1 MWAVAPA
8 TRSRRTVRV
17 STPAPDWL
25 ARRIEMDGPL
35 SVAEFVTACLH
46 DPRHGYYATRPS
58 LGAGGDFLTAPLV
71 SQMFGELIGA
81 WVAEV
86 WRQLGSPATFRLGE
100 LGPGDGTLMLDA
112 LRVLRRVPDLIETAE
127 LWLVEPSRPLRAL
140 QASRLADAHPRHADT
155 LAQVPGGAPLILIA
169 NEVFDCLP
177 ARQFV
182 RTAAGWAERRVGLD
196 TYGALGFGLSPLP
209 SGAGEDLPSDA
220 PHGAVAERSPAQ
232 TALAAEIGLRVRED
246 GGAALIVDYGSDRTG
261 LGDTLQAL
269 MRHAKVDPL
278 ATAGEADV
286 TQHVD
291 FSAVAAAARAQGAA
305 VSPITTQAAFLRALG
320 VETRAAALGRSRPD
334 QADVIGRQLHR
345 LVAPDQMG
353 ELFKVVSIHTPGLD
367 PPGFARQEAR
377 L

>member
-1 MWAVAPA
+1 MSP
-8 TRSRRTVRV
+8 
-17 STPAPDWL
+17 PAPEWL
-25 ARRIEMDGPL
+25 ARRVQMDGPL

-58 LGAGGDFLTAPLV
+58 LGPSGDFLTAPLV

-81 WVAEV
+81 WAAEV
-86 WRQLGSPATFRLGE
+86 WRQLGSPAPLRLVE

-112 LRVLRRVPDLIETAE
+112 LRVLRRVPGLIEAAE
-127 LWLVEPSRPLRAL
+127 LWMVEPSRPLRAL
-140 QASRLADAHPRHADT
+140 QAARLADARPRHVDA

-196 TYGALGFGLSPLP
+196 AQDALAFGLAPLP

-220 PHGAVAERSPAQ
+220 PDGAVAERSPAQ
-232 TALAAEIGLRVRED
+232 TGLAAELGLRMRED
-246 GGAALIVDYGSDRTG
+246 GGAALIVDYGSDGTG

-269 MRHAKVDPL
+269 LRHAKVDPL
-278 ATAGEADV
+278 ATAGEADL

-291 FSAVAAAARAQGAA
+291 FAAVAAAAQAQGAA
-305 VSPITTQAAFLRALG
+305 VSPIATQAGFLRALG
-320 VETRAAALGRSRPD
+320 AEARAAALGRSRPD

-367 PPGFARQEAR
+367 PPGFARQGTGS
-377 L
+377 